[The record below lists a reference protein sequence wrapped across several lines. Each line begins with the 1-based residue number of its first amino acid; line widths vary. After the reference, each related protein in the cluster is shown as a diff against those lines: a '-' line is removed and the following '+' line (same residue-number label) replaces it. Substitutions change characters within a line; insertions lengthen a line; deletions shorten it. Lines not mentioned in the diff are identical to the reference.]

1 MKSYRKQGIK
11 LESMQQNMLRKFSP
25 LSEGSGTVPME
36 VDIQTELSDI
46 QLFLLPFAG
55 ANLNSYRGLETV
67 LKDLGI
73 RSTTLELPGHG
84 ARGAEPLLTSLSAME
99 DDLST
104 QLEAQAAQ
112 PYVLFGHSMGS
123 LLAYR
128 LAQKFISKKMPPLC
142 LIVSGRAAPSVPLR
156 HNRIHALPQDE
167 FFEEVRRLGG
177 SPEAILQNRE
187 LMEYFEPILRA
198 DFQAVETY
206 KHIDEPA
213 LPLPVSVVIGADDTV
228 LRDDVECW
236 GRHAQDA
243 IQLTVLPGGH
253 FYLLE
258 KPDETAQII
267 RHSILAAL

>member
-1 MKSYRKQGIK
+1 MHQNKLRRYSPLADGGGQTTATSSEEAGAESGTESKTQ
-11 LESMQQNMLRKFSP
+11 LES
-25 LSEGSGTVPME
+25 V
-36 VDIQTELSDI
+36 

-55 ANLNSYRGLETV
+55 ANRNSYRGLEV
-67 LKDLGI
+67 ALQAKGI
-73 RSTTLELPGHG
+73 QTTTLELPGHG
-84 ARGAEPLLTSLSAME
+84 ARGSEPLLSDLHDME
-99 DDLST
+99 EDLYK
-104 QLEAQAAQ
+104 QLAPHIKK

-128 LAQKFISKKMPPLC
+128 LSQRFVRENLSPHC
-142 LIVSGRAAPSVPLR
+142 LIVSGRAAPCVPLR
-156 HNRIHALPQDE
+156 RNRIHALPQDA

-198 DFQAVETY
+198 DFRAVEMY
-206 KHIDEPA
+206 QHIAESP
-213 LPLPVSVVIGADDTV
+213 LPIPVSVILGVHDTV
-228 LRDDVECW
+228 SQEDVQRWDE
-236 GRHAQDA
+236 HVSDK
-243 IQLTVLPGGH
+243 IQLTMMPGGH

>member
-1 MKSYRKQGIK
+1 
-11 LESMQQNMLRKFSP
+11 MLRKHSP
-25 LSEGSGTVPME
+25 LVDGTANATNNGGVGAE
-36 VDIQTELSDI
+36 SVA
-46 QLFLLPFAG
+46 QLESLQMFLLPFAG
-55 ANLNSYRGLETV
+55 ANLNSYRGLETA
-67 LKDLGI
+67 LQDMGI
-73 RSTTLELPGHG
+73 QTTTLELPGHG
-84 ARGAEPLLTSLSAME
+84 ARGSEALLQDLGAME
-99 DDLST
+99 ADLYK
-104 QLEAQAAQ
+104 QLASQIKG

-128 LAQKFISKKMPPLC
+128 LSQQLVRENLSPQC

-156 HNRIHALPQDE
+156 RNRIHALPQDA

-206 KHIDEPA
+206 QHVHEP
-213 LPLPVSVVIGADDTV
+213 PLPIPLSVILGVDDNVAKEDAERWGEHVSD
-228 LRDDVECW
+228 E
-236 GRHAQDA
+236 
-243 IQLTVLPGGH
+243 IQLTMVPGGH

-258 KPDETAQII
+258 KPDETARII